1 MHCWV
6 AVALYYVVHLEFFRL
21 KCIVYMKHYRDKNC
35 LMLFFSALAALI
47 ETCQNGGECLS
58 NSSLGPVL
66 MDLFKLTLGL
76 GDLEI
81 QQNSKYP
88 VLFLL
93 LLITYVV
100 LTFVLLLNMLIALMG
115 ETVEDISKESEHIWK
130 LQVCL
135 WLACLVKYTSIGQ
148 VS

>member
-1 MHCWV
+1 
-6 AVALYYVVHLEFFRL
+6 
-21 KCIVYMKHYRDKNC
+21 
-35 LMLFFSALAALI
+35 
-47 ETCQNGGECLS
+47 
-58 NSSLGPVL
+58 

-135 WLACLVKYTSIGQ
+135 WLACLMNYRSIGQ
-148 VS
+148 VFQAAAFVPYH

>member
-1 MHCWV
+1 
-6 AVALYYVVHLEFFRL
+6 
-21 KCIVYMKHYRDKNC
+21 
-35 LMLFFSALAALI
+35 
-47 ETCQNGGECLS
+47 
-58 NSSLGPVL
+58 

-135 WLACLVKYTSIGQ
+135 WSACLMKYRSIGQ
-148 VS
+148 VF

>member
-1 MHCWV
+1 
-6 AVALYYVVHLEFFRL
+6 
-21 KCIVYMKHYRDKNC
+21 
-35 LMLFFSALAALI
+35 
-47 ETCQNGGECLS
+47 
-58 NSSLGPVL
+58 

-93 LLITYVV
+93 LLITFVV

-135 WLACLVKYTSIGQ
+135 GVWEVLGLKPSC
-148 VS
+148 

>member
-1 MHCWV
+1 M
-6 AVALYYVVHLEFFRL
+6 
-21 KCIVYMKHYRDKNC
+21 
-35 LMLFFSALAALI
+35 I
-47 ETCQNGGECLS
+47 ETCQDGSECHS
-58 NSSLGPVL
+58 NNSLGPVV

-88 VLFLL
+88 VLFIL
-93 LLITYVV
+93 LLITFVV

-135 WLACLVKYTSIGQ
+135 
-148 VS
+148 

>member
-1 MHCWV
+1 
-6 AVALYYVVHLEFFRL
+6 
-21 KCIVYMKHYRDKNC
+21 
-35 LMLFFSALAALI
+35 
-47 ETCQNGGECLS
+47 
-58 NSSLGPVL
+58 

-93 LLITYVV
+93 LLITFVV

-135 WLACLVKYTSIGQ
+135 GGAWAKTLMLTQQLKC
-148 VS
+148 

>member
-1 MHCWV
+1 MSRFGNGPGMGQY
-6 AVALYYVVHLEFFRL
+6 ALFHQRFPVHGNLQCYDS
-21 KCIVYMKHYRDKNC
+21 K
-35 LMLFFSALAALI
+35 ALAALI

>member
-1 MHCWV
+1 
-6 AVALYYVVHLEFFRL
+6 
-21 KCIVYMKHYRDKNC
+21 
-35 LMLFFSALAALI
+35 
-47 ETCQNGGECLS
+47 
-58 NSSLGPVL
+58 

-130 LQVCL
+130 LQVGLGVCF
-135 WLACLVKYTSIGQ
+135 VKYRGIGYNFL
-148 VS
+148 SCTYGNTMLTKG